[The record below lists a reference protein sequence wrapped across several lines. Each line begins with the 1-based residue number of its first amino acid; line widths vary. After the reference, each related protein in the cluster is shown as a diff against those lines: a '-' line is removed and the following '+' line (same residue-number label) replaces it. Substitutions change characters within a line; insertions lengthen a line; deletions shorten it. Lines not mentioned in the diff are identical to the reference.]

1 MRLGVRDDRGSR
13 IGLVAVLYAHCGLRC
28 FWVFA
33 VAANARGFTSVEML
47 RRLRTRIPGYAVYFR
62 VRRRQ
67 WIEHC
72 ESREC
77 VLIAIGNVHQLDL
90 WGEAQ
95 S

>member
-13 IGLVAVLYAHCGLRC
+13 IGLVAVLYAHCGLGC
-28 FWVFA
+28 FWFFA
-33 VAANARGFTSVEML
+33 VAGDASGFTSVEML

-62 VRRRQ
+62 VRRR
-67 WIEHC
+67 C

-90 WGEAQ
+90 WGEA